1 MTTKYDYLIQRLD
14 MIADDVSKTQTL
26 EGMRSFGEIALA
38 YAIAYLAESM
48 VENDGL
54 NIHLTTHKG
63 K

>member
-1 MTTKYDYLIQRLD
+1 MTTKYDYIIQRLD
-14 MIADDVSKTQTL
+14 MIADEVSKTQTL

-38 YAIAYLAESM
+38 YALVYLAESLA
-48 VENDGL
+48 ENDGL